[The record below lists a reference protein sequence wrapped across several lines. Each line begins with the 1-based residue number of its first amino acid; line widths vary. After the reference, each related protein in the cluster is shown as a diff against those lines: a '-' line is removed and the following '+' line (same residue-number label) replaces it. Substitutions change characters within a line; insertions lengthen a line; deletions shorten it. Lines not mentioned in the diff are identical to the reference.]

1 MKKQFIL
8 LSLFCITMLF
18 SCNKQT
24 QSTDMTTDEA
34 PAQEVLEPEEI
45 NTMVSLI
52 NEVSSCLDSIQIQ
65 EKMIFEQKEG
75 VTDNDKVLIQVRSLK
90 ELLDR
95 KQAQINALTAENGS
109 LSKVEKVSAMNLQK
123 MVDFINNQ
131 LSEKSEKMEQME
143 DLLRRKDVKI
153 DELRYGIGQLS
164 QETEYLKEQNYQQ
177 DRQLNSVYYVIGTKK
192 ELKAMGLLKST
203 VSKKLLTENFDKS
216 KFKKA
221 DKRGL
226 KTIALDKKKVT
237 ILTNNPASAYTIST
251 EGDKTVLK
259 ITDSEKFWAASP
271 FLIIQQ

>member
-45 NTMVSLI
+45 NKMVSLI

-109 LSKVEKVSAMNLQK
+109 LSASEKVSAMNLQK

-131 LSEKSEKMEQME
+131 LSEKSEKMEQIE
-143 DLLRRKDVKI
+143 DLLHRKDVKI
-153 DELRYGIGQLS
+153 DELRYGLGSLREQ
-164 QETEYLKEQNYQQ
+164 TEYLKEQNYQQ
-177 DRQLNSVYYVIGTKK
+177 DRQLNAVYYVIGTKK

-203 VSKKLLTENFDKS
+203 ASKKLLTENFDKS

-237 ILTNNPASAYTIST
+237 LLTNNPASAYTITT
-251 EGDKTVLK
+251 EGDKTVLT
-259 ITDSEKFWAASP
+259 ITDSGKFWAASP